1 MTKQGQIF
9 TGRKANTELSGKQ
22 WITRFSGSTS
32 LRDLQWPFRDR
43 VDAFVDALRKAGAK
57 VTISATYRPAE
68 RAYLMHWS
76 WLIVKKGIDPATVPA
91 MQGVDINWAHED
103 VEGKYSRDASNAAA
117 RAMVKGFNI
126 ENLGTAPALQSQHTR
141 GMGIDMNIR
150 WIGTLVIPDSDGN
163 IYRISNSPN
172 SGMNLRLQQVGATY
186 GVIKYNRA
194 GRDEPHWSVNG
205 A

>member
-1 MTKQGQIF
+1 
-9 TGRKANTELSGKQ
+9 
-22 WITRFSGSTS
+22 
-32 LRDLQWPFRDR
+32 
-43 VDAFVDALRKAGAK
+43 
-57 VTISATYRPAE
+57 
-68 RAYLMHWS
+68 
-76 WLIVKKGIDPATVPA
+76 
-91 MQGVDINWAHED
+91 
-103 VEGKYSRDASNAAA
+103 
-117 RAMVKGFNI
+117 MVKGFNI